1 MYRAMFLTA
10 AVMLAGCAAS
20 NHQTTAVVPAEAPP
34 VCRAETTPTVD
45 VSFDR
50 KQVPEDRSQNAQA
63 LTAIDTA
70 RGGHAGADHINVI
83 TLAETQI
90 ESAINLQATTRQL
103 SNGTNCVWLTSVRVA
118 VTRKDHVSIAS
129 ELVPGSCPDA
139 IMKRQAADMIARAG
153 QHDTRLKQKITEAM
167 TNAGQNA
174 VADASL
180 ENAQRQLEKTLSDAV
195 NAQVQQE
202 AAVEN
207 KELDA
212 LSQANVLKNVA
223 DQCHDAATRHLMQ
236 ALAGS

>member
-1 MYRAMFLTA
+1 MYRALFLA
-10 AVMLAGCAAS
+10 GAVMLAGCAAS
-20 NHQTTAVVPAEAPP
+20 NNQTTAALPAEAPP

-50 KQVPEDRSQNAQA
+50 EQAPEDRSQNAQA

-70 RGGHAGADHINVI
+70 RGGHAAADRINVV
-83 TLAETQI
+83 TLVETQI

-103 SNGTNCVWLTSVRVA
+103 SNGTNCVWLTAARVA
-118 VTRKDHVSIAS
+118 VKRKNRVNIAS

-153 QHDTRLKQKITEAM
+153 QHDAPLKQKITDAM
-167 TNAGQNA
+167 TNAGRNA
-174 VADASL
+174 VADTSL
-180 ENAQRQLEKTLSDAV
+180 ENAQRQLEQTLSDAV

-212 LSQANVLKNVA
+212 LSQTNVLKNVA

-236 ALAGS
+236 SLAGS